1 MNNARETRR
10 SFQIRWTLTPRAS
23 DKEDTKDKTQEDAQR
38 RLSYRIACVAAVHGA
53 SQGLRSIHAFQLFVI
68 VSTTPTIWLNS
79 SHFLR
84 FGSSDMTAHA
94 YLCLVLHNHQP
105 IGNFDGVF
113 EEAYQDSYLPF
124 LEVFEPYDQLQI
136 SLHTS
141 GPLMLWLAERHP
153 EYLDR
158 VRMLV
163 EAGRI
168 EIVGGPQYE
177 PIMAMLSANDRMGQ
191 IRAYS
196 TWLEQ
201 NLGSEPMGMWTPE
214 RVWESAMTSDV
225 VDAGIGYTVLDDF
238 HFRAAGL
245 RDADL
250 TGYYLT
256 EDQGRVL
263 KIFPGSEHLR
273 YTIPFRPAVETIEHC
288 RQVAEQSPGAVLTFG
303 DDGEKFGTWPDT
315 KSHVYEKGW
324 LRSFFDAL
332 TENADWLHTVT
343 LGEAIRKTPPVG
355 KVYLPD
361 CSYREMTEWSLPVE
375 AQETFDDVVH
385 AMEDHKR
392 WPDLKSFVRGGYWRN
407 FKTKYDETNEMYARM
422 MHVSRRLS
430 EAEAA
435 GLDPIELASIRDHLY
450 RGQCNCPYWHGA
462 FGGIYLP
469 HLRNAIYTHLIEA
482 DTGLDKLADSVIGTV
497 QASADDYN
505 FDGLQEVRLS
515 NDKLCAW
522 VAPARGGRLYELDV
536 RDISHNLLAT
546 LQRRPESYH
555 RKVLT
560 GPNDGDGD
568 VASIHDR
575 VVFKQAD
582 LDQRLQYDRFA
593 RKSLMDH
600 FYDNETTLDAVSRG
614 EAMERGDFVEL
625 PFETKLRRGSDRV
638 QVQMQRDGNAWGM
651 PVSITKA
658 VTMVAGSER
667 LSITYLLENLPP
679 GKPLHF
685 AIEMNF
691 SGLPGG
697 ADDRYFSDL
706 QGNQLGHLGQHLD
719 LQDASGLS
727 LSDRWLGIDVGL
739 EIDRPSGIWAFPIET
754 VSQSEAGFEL
764 VHQSVCVQ
772 PHWMVTGDADG
783 RWVVQMELTA
793 ACELKTETVD
803 QQQTIQL

>member
-1 MNNARETRR
+1 MK
-10 SFQIRWTLTPRAS
+10 P
-23 DKEDTKDKTQEDAQR
+23 
-38 RLSYRIACVAAVHGA
+38 
-53 SQGLRSIHAFQLFVI
+53 HA
-68 VSTTPTIWLNS
+68 
-79 SHFLR
+79 H
-84 FGSSDMTAHA
+84 
-94 YLCLVLHNHQP
+94 LCLVLHNHQP

-113 EEAYQDSYLPF
+113 EQAYQDSYLPF
-124 LEVFEPYDQLQI
+124 LEVFEPYEQLQI

-141 GPLMLWLAERHP
+141 GPLMMWLADRHP

-158 VRMLV
+158 IRMLV
-163 EAGRI
+163 DVGRI

-177 PIMAMLSANDRMGQ
+177 PILSMLPPRDRVGQ
-191 IRAYS
+191 IQSYGS
-196 TWLEQ
+196 WLQ
-201 NLGSEPMGMWTPE
+201 RNLGAAPSGMWTPE
-214 RVWESAMTSDV
+214 RVWESSMTSDV
-225 VDAGIGYTVLDDF
+225 VDAGIRYTVLDDF

-245 RDADL
+245 RDSQL

-256 EDQGRVL
+256 EDDGRVL

-273 YTIPFRPAVETIEHC
+273 YTIPFQPASKSIDYC
-288 RQVAEQSPGAVLTFG
+288 RRIAEQSPGAVLTFG

-315 KSHVYEKGW
+315 KVHVYEQGW

-343 LGEAIRKTPPVG
+343 LGEAIRRTPPVG

-375 AQETFDDVVH
+375 SQETFDDVVH
-385 AMEDHKR
+385 ALEDHPR
-392 WPDLKSFVRGGYWRN
+392 WADLKSFVRGGYWRN

-422 MHVSRRLS
+422 MYVSRRLA

-435 GLDPIELASIRDHLY
+435 GVDAGELADIRDHLY

-469 HLRNAIYTHLIEA
+469 HLRNAVYSHLIEA
-482 DTGLDKLADSVIGTV
+482 DTRLETAIGSTSSTV
-497 QASADDYN
+497 QATVEDYN
-505 FDGLQEVRLS
+505 FDGLQEVRLN
-515 NDKLCAW
+515 NDSLCAW
-522 VAPARGGRLYELDV
+522 VSPGRGGRMYELDV
-536 RDISHNLLAT
+536 RGISHNLLAT

-555 RKVLT
+555 RKVLA
-560 GPNDGDGD
+560 GPSTDGDD

-575 VVFKQAD
+575 VVFKQPD
-582 LDQRLQYDRFA
+582 LDQRLHYDAYA

-600 FYDNETTLDAVSRG
+600 FYDNEATLESVARG

-625 PFETKLRRGSDRV
+625 PFEAKLRRGSDRV
-638 QVQMQRDGNAWGM
+638 QVQMRRDGNAWGI
-651 PVSITKA
+651 PITLTKA
-658 VTMVAGSER
+658 VTLIAGSDR

-679 GKPLHF
+679 GEPLHF

-691 SGLPGG
+691 AGLPSG
-697 ADDRYFSDL
+697 ADDRYFSDAD
-706 QGNQLGHLGQHLD
+706 GNQLGQLGQHLD
-719 LQDASGLS
+719 LHDTTGVG
-727 LSDRWLGIDVGL
+727 LSDRWLGIDVSL

-772 PHWMVTGDADG
+772 PHWIITAGDNGSWAVQIEIAAKCEE
-783 RWVVQMELTA
+783 RTEVVDEQQVIEL
-793 ACELKTETVD
+793 
-803 QQQTIQL
+803 